1 MKKLTRKQAE
11 KILERRYK
19 NIKTNNWVGSLC
31 CHIDPLLRNDF
42 ESYWEEINTR
52 KLDLMHHYF
61 KDAHNYWAEVSFLR
75 LLTAHIF
82 IRETYE

>member
-11 KILERRYK
+11 KILEFRFSDIEVLYY
-19 NIKTNNWVGSLC
+19 IAPLC
-31 CHIDPLLRNDF
+31 RSKPKELKNDF
-42 ESYWEEINTR
+42 SYYWRKINSMR
-52 KLDLMHHYF
+52 YLYMNYYF
-61 KDAHNYWAEVSFLR
+61 DDYHDVFEDTFLR